1 MFIYCNPNPAKR
13 LVGDCVIR
21 AISILKDQSWEKTY
35 DEITAKGRD
44 LYDMP
49 SSNSVWDA
57 YLKDSGYIK
66 KILPNT
72 CPECYTVTDFC
83 WGYPHGEYLL
93 ATGTHAVAVINGD
106 YYDTWDSGNESVMY
120 YYERR

>member
-83 WGYPHGEYLL
+83 WDHSYGEYLL
-93 ATGTHAVAVINGD
+93 ATGTHAVAVINGN
-106 YYDTWDSGNESVMY
+106 YYDTWDSGNGSVVY

>member
-66 KILPNT
+66 KVLPNM
-72 CPECYTVTDFC
+72 CPECYTVADFC
-83 WGYPHGEYLL
+83 WDRSYGEYLL
-93 ATGTHAVAVINGD
+93 ATGTHAVAVINGN